1 MTSILVLEFLSA
13 GGLHGDPAEAVLM
26 PLGVSMRDAMA
37 ADLLALPGADLRVTV
52 ADCSAAPAEALA
64 ARLPPAQAARLHRTR
79 AHPGQ
84 TLLDFL
90 GEQAGAHDLAW
101 VVAPETGE
109 LLPRCRERVGDAR
122 WLGSGADAQH
132 AAARKSRTLARLA
145 AAGLPVPDDLAAEAR
160 RWVVKPDDGAGAVDT
175 VVLADRAAAQR
186 LAARRAAA
194 GEPVILQPWVESA
207 DSADDQACS
216 LSMLCGPGLPGGA
229 EPLALNR
236 QRIRVDAAG
245 QVHFDGIERLATD
258 PADPRWP
265 ALQALA
271 SRIAAAM
278 PGLCGFVGVDL
289 VRHARLGWVPIEV
302 NARVSCAWVGLSAAL
317 GRPLAAEVLALHRRA
332 RTAAAAGMSREASD
346 AAV

>member
-175 VVLADRAAAQR
+175 VVLADRAAAQS
-186 LAARRAAA
+186 LATRRAAA
-194 GEPVILQPWVESA
+194 GEPVILQPWVE
-207 DSADDQACS
+207 SADDQACS

-302 NARVSCAWVGLSAAL
+302 NARISCAWVGLSAAL

-332 RTAAAAGMSREASD
+332 RTAAAAGMSREACD
-346 AAV
+346 AAL

>member
-64 ARLPPAQAARLHRTR
+64 ARLPASQAARLGRVR
-79 AHPGQ
+79 ARPGQ
-84 TLLDFL
+84 ALLDFV
-90 GEQAGAHDLAW
+90 EAQAAAHDLAW
-101 VVAPETGE
+101 IVAPETGE

-122 WLGSGADAQH
+122 WLGSSADAQH

-145 AAGLPVPDDLAAEAR
+145 AVGLPVPDDVAGEAR

-175 VVLADRAAAQR
+175 VVLADEAAAR
-186 LAARRAAA
+186 ALAARRAAA
-194 GEPVILQPWVESA
+194 GEPVIVQPWVESA
-207 DSADDQACS
+207 DSADDSACS
-216 LSMLCGPGLPGGA
+216 LSMLCGPGLAGGA
-229 EPLALNR
+229 EALALNR

-245 QVHFDGIERLATD
+245 QVHYDGLERLCTD

-271 SRIAAAM
+271 ERIAAAM
-278 PGLCGFVGVDL
+278 PGLRGFVGVDL

-302 NARVSCAWVGLSAAL
+302 NARVSCAWVGLSAQL
-317 GRPLAAEVLALHRRA
+317 GRPLAGEVLALHRRA
-332 RTAAAAGMSREASD
+332 RAQEASD
-346 AAV
+346 VAA